1 MGKAGQLARLFH
13 LIDTSERPTMPL
25 PEITAAVHN
34 AAAKAG
40 RDVEGITLI
49 AVSKLQP
56 MDRLRAVLGQ
66 GHLQFGE
73 NYVQESAAKWPDL
86 RAEFGAGI
94 HVAMIGPLQTN
105 KAKQAVE
112 LFDAIH
118 SLDRPSLAQKLA
130 SLAQAR
136 GHCPDLFVQ
145 VNTGAE
151 EQKAGILPDDLDTFL
166 ADCRAM
172 DLSPLGL
179 MCIPPDGID
188 PAPHFKMLGDMA
200 ARNGLAALSM
210 GMSSDFETA
219 IALGAT
225 HIRVG
230 SALFGARPA
239 KDAG

>member
-1 MGKAGQLARLFH
+1 
-13 LIDTSERPTMPL
+13 MPL
-25 PEITAAVHN
+25 PEITAAIRD

-40 RDVEGITLI
+40 RDVGGITLI

-66 GHLQFGE
+66 GHLQYGE

-86 RAEFGAGI
+86 RREFGADI
-94 HVAMIGPLQTN
+94 RVAMIGPLQTN

-136 GHCPDLFVQ
+136 GQCPDLFVQ

-151 EQKAGILPDDLDTFL
+151 PQKAGILPDDLDGFL
-166 ADCRAM
+166 ADCRGM
-172 DLSPLGL
+172 DLAPMGL

-200 ARNGLAALSM
+200 ARNGLAGLSM
-210 GMSSDFETA
+210 GMSSDFDVA

-230 SALFGARPA
+230 SAIFGARPA

>member
-1 MGKAGQLARLFH
+1 MGRAGQLARLFH
-13 LIDTSERPTMPL
+13 FVKQFGTKMPL
-25 PEITAAVHN
+25 PDIIAALQS

-40 RDVEGITLI
+40 RDAQRITLI

-56 MDRLRAVLGQ
+56 MDRLRAVLEQ
-66 GHLQFGE
+66 GHLHYGE

-86 RAEFGAGI
+86 RAEFGPAI
-94 HVAMIGPLQTN
+94 RVAMIGPLQSN

-112 LFDAIH
+112 LFDSIH

-136 GHCPDLFVQ
+136 GACPELFVQ

-151 EQKAGILPDDLDTFL
+151 VQKAGILPADLDGFL
-166 ADCRAM
+166 SDCRKM
-172 DLSPLGL
+172 DLAPIGL
-179 MCIPPDGID
+179 MCIPPEGEN
-188 PAPHFKMLGDMA
+188 PGPHFKMLSEMA
-200 ARNGLAALSM
+200 ARNGLTGLSM

-219 IALGAT
+219 IAMGAT

-230 SALFGARPA
+230 SAIFGARPA
-239 KDAG
+239 KT